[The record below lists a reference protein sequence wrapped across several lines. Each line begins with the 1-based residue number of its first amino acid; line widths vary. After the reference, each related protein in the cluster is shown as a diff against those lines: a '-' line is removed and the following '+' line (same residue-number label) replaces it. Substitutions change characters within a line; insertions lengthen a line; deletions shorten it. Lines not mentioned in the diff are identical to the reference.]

1 MVTNKNTILTKWAN
15 PKKSSIQIII
25 VKKFICDLN
34 PTGEMVEE
42 IINGDKTLT
51 PLPLFRALQEMS
63 LAQSKRLIEIEEGD
77 ME

>member
-1 MVTNKNTILTKWAN
+1 MIRCENYE
-15 PKKSSIQIII
+15 
-25 VKKFICDLN
+25 FICDLN

>member
-1 MVTNKNTILTKWAN
+1 MNKNTILTKWAN

-51 PLPLFRALQEMS
+51 HLPVYKELMKME
-63 LAQSKRLIEIEEGD
+63 LAQSERLKEIEEGA